1 MSWMKKNLYT
11 LAIPISLT
19 FSTLSAL
26 SVQAHSQKGFVDTP
40 VDTQKVR
47 TWQISQTFKTPNRGT
62 PPATAG
68 GATRGGCTEKKGYLT
83 SLMPKQKLGLTV
95 NEYPTFFWHMSKP
108 EVKTAEFLL
117 LDDND
122 DLVYETNLKLPKK
135 PGIFSFTLPSEAP
148 ALKVNKLYH
157 WYLSVNCSSEETDED
172 ITIEGWV
179 ERTKPSLALRI
190 KLNNLAPKY
199 RSKVYAD
206 AGIWHEAITNVAQQ
220 RCSFPS
226 DSNVMLNWKKLL
238 TSVGLNKVVSEPL
251 NNICEIQS

>member
-1 MSWMKKNLYT
+1 MNWMKKNLYT
-11 LAIPISLT
+11 VAIPVSVT
-19 FSTLSAL
+19 FSIVSAL
-26 SVQAHSQKGFVDTP
+26 SVQAYSQTGFVEMQ

-47 TWQISQTFKTPNRGT
+47 IWKISQVFKTPNRGT

-68 GATRGGCTEKKGYLT
+68 GATRGGCKEKEGYLT

-95 NEYPTFFWHMSKP
+95 NEHPTFFWHISRSDAEK
-108 EVKTAEFLL
+108 AEFLL
-117 LDDND
+117 LDDD
-122 DLVYETNLKLPKK
+122 DNLVYETNLDLPKK
-135 PGIFSFTLPSEAP
+135 PGIFAFTLPSEAP
-148 ALKVNKLYH
+148 GLKVDKLYH

-179 ERTKPSLALRI
+179 ERAKPSLALRI

-199 RSKVYAD
+199 HSKVYAE

-226 DSNVMLNWKKLL
+226 DSNIMLNWKKLL
-238 TSVGLNKVVSEPL
+238 ISVGLNKVVSEPL
-251 NNICEIQS
+251 NNICKI